1 MIRRLVAGLIA
12 VGLAIGVWALW
23 PRGEP
28 DPSPT
33 TTVNAVAST
42 TTTMVANQTTT
53 STTAKSHVVTTVEE
67 AEAVLRQLWFGWF
80 EGIYNQDEE
89 RIREVVTTQGLLD
102 DARRAFGTL
111 ALVKAPEARDIT
123 FASVEIL
130 LSDETCLVIWTS
142 TDLSAIRGPDTLRD
156 GVDVLRWTD
165 DGWRLASAWALRN
178 DLWEA
183 DCGAILEPLS

>member
-1 MIRRLVAGLIA
+1 MIRRLVAGLIV

-33 TTVNAVAST
+33 TTVNAVTST
-42 TTTMVANQTTT
+42 TTATTVANLDTS
-53 STTAKSHVVTTVEE
+53 STTEESHVVTTVEE

-89 RIREVVTTQGLLD
+89 RIREVVATQALLD
-102 DARRAFGTL
+102 NALRAFGIEFT
-111 ALVKAPEARDIT
+111 AQPAPEGILFSDT
-123 FASVEIL
+123 EIL
-130 LSDETCLVIWTS
+130 QSDAQCLVTWG
-142 TDLSAIRGPDTLRD
+142 LMNVAQFRGAGAETQN
-156 GVDVLRWTD
+156 VVVLRNVD
-165 DGWRLASAWALRN
+165 NQWRIATTWVHKG

-183 DCGAILEPLS
+183 DCDANLEPLS